1 MRRRTRIGLVAGL
14 LAAQAMAGPVSADQ
28 GRWTKGDAE
37 AMLRTYPLT
46 GQIFVR
52 LDEALGLDIRPF
64 PEFYEATPY
73 CVADWHVLTLAWFD
87 WAFEVVG
94 GPNDGLVVTRDDVQ
108 DFLGDLGWQFVLD
121 GTTLGTTAP
130 LLRPLVPDER
140 TRAETESF
148 LEEVFG
154 GDVILGQGFGLQRG
168 RIMAPDE
175 LAVGQHTLR
184 VIVTVTSEGSELF
197 DQAVT
202 FTIHPTDSVACTT
215 PVA

>member
-1 MRRRTRIGLVAGL
+1 MLRRIWIGLVTGL
-14 LAAQAMAGPVSADQ
+14 LAAQAMAGSVTADQ

-37 AMLRTYPLT
+37 AMLNTYPLT

-64 PEFYEATPY
+64 PELYEATPY
-73 CVADWHVLTLAWFD
+73 CVADWHVLALAWFD

-108 DFLGDLGWQFVLD
+108 DSLRDLGWQFSLD
-121 GTTLGTTAP
+121 GATIGTIAP
-130 LLRPLVPDER
+130 LLRPLVPDEG
-140 TRAETESF
+140 TRAEIESL
-148 LEEVFG
+148 LEEDLG
-154 GDVILGQGFGLQRG
+154 GDVILGQGFGLQPG
-168 RIMAPDE
+168 RIMAPYE

-184 VIVTVTSEGSELF
+184 VIVTSEGSELF

-202 FTIHPTDSVACTT
+202 FTIHPTDSAACNT

>member
-1 MRRRTRIGLVAGL
+1 MLRRTWIGLVAAL
-14 LAAQAMAGPVSADQ
+14 LAALVMAGSVSADH
-28 GRWTKGDAE
+28 GRWTKGDAT
-37 AMLRTYPLT
+37 AMLYTYPLT

-52 LDEALGLDIRPF
+52 LDQALGLDIRPF

-73 CVADWHVLTLAWFD
+73 CVSDWHVLALAWFD

-94 GPNDGLVVTRDDVQ
+94 GPNDGLVVTREEVR
-108 DFLGDLGWQFVLD
+108 DFLSDLGWQFILD
-121 GTTLGTTAP
+121 GATVGTTAAP
-130 LLRPLVPDER
+130 LRPLVPDEGA
-140 TRAETESF
+140 RAEVEAF
-148 LEEVFG
+148 LEEDLG

-184 VIVTVTSEGSELF
+184 VIVTVTTEGFELF

-202 FTIHPTDSVACTT
+202 FTIHPADSLACTAA
-215 PVA
+215 VA